1 MNDSEKQSRE
11 KGQRREYKRPT
22 LTRVGLVA
30 DQVLSVGCKL
40 DTGGNA
46 SLSPIGCTQ
55 NNCSGA
61 GS

>member
-11 KGQRREYKRPT
+11 KKERRPYERPT
-22 LTRVGLVA
+22 LMRIGLVA

-40 DTGGNA
+40 EGSGTAPLGA
-46 SLSPIGCTQ
+46 TCTA
-55 NNCSGA
+55 NNCNTA